1 MSSAKW
7 RPFCLDLNVLN
18 VPVNVTLAPINIQG
32 NRDEYDL
39 LLTLIY
45 AKSQRE
51 WYVYI
56 YIYCMCLLY
65 TSIQGKWIQ
74 ASKYIMGLSPWWL
87 LMELR
92 NWDLIV

>member
-18 VPVNVTLAPINIQG
+18 IPVSVTLAHINIQG

-39 LLTLIY
+39 LLTLLF

-51 WYVYI
+51 WYIYI
-56 YIYCMCLLY
+56 YIY
-65 TSIQGKWIQ
+65 
-74 ASKYIMGLSPWWL
+74 
-87 LMELR
+87 
-92 NWDLIV
+92 IVCAFCIRVFKEHDCKLQHT